1 MQGQMQEHGFLI
13 QVRGHV
19 MKQSFTALTLFVLL
33 SVTAHAAITEIRK
46 DFLNQT
52 SLLSATRFMSAPGAT
67 ANYLVC
73 VYLDQPGSTNSM
85 SAVLRWTDENIQP
98 QSFTFSAPSGYV
110 SGCNPIRNHSGTA
123 PTIETDGTYPGTY
136 ELFVTGFGFWTT
148 GAQGQG
154 GITEP
159 IARHFLKRFDGT
171 LLTPAATGDYLMA
184 VSASTSW
191 TLGWTD
197 IQGAQSLIGS
207 SNNNGYAF
215 PIHALAGTKIIFSGA
230 AVSEPIFVYAAHFGT
245 PSAGAGPLTD
255 YELNLLNYTNVK
267 WPYFVNVLSSTSP
280 GMYLFAG
287 NMARVPG
294 GGGPAELAFWGDN
307 LFLQI
312 LDAQPTGAPGTN
324 GDFPPPIGIVG
335 AGYRNGSAD
344 EPFTFNVTSAINRGN
359 GAIGWGP
366 VPTYSAEV
374 DVIRF

>member
-1 MQGQMQEHGFLI
+1 
-13 QVRGHV
+13 
-19 MKQSFTALTLFVLL
+19 MKQSFTALTLFVLS

-52 SLLSATRFMSAPGAT
+52 SLLSATKVISAPAAT

-73 VYLDQPGSTNSM
+73 VYLDQPGSENGM
-85 SAVLRWTDENIQP
+85 SAVLRWTDENTLP
-98 QSFTFSAPSGYV
+98 QSFTFSALSGYV
-110 SGCNPIRNHSGTA
+110 SGCNPIRNHAGTA

-159 IARHFLKRFDGT
+159 IARHFLKSFDGT

-197 IQGAQSLIGS
+197 DQGVQSLSGS
-207 SNNNGYAF
+207 STNNGYAF
-215 PIHALAGTKIIFSGA
+215 PIHALTGSQITFSGA
-230 AVSEPIFVYAAHFGT
+230 AVTEPVYVFAAHFGT
-245 PSAGAGPLTD
+245 PSAGVGPLTD

-312 LDAQPTGAPGTN
+312 LDTEPTGAPGTN
-324 GDFPPPIGIVG
+324 GTFPAPIGIVG
-335 AGYRNGSAD
+335 AGYRNGSVG
-344 EPFTFNVTSAINRGN
+344 EPFTFNVTTAINWG
-359 GAIGWGP
+359 GVTPGWGS

-374 DVIRF
+374 DVIKF